1 MKEDN
6 VLQVYYEEK
15 RVGILALTADH
26 KAAFQYDE
34 KWLENGFSIS
44 PFSLPTEK
52 TGYFYQQKIIF
63 QVFLECLQTVFR
75 IIGEDCC

>member
-44 PFSLPTEK
+44 PFSLPLK
-52 TGYFYQQKIIF
+52 KQVFYQQKIIF

>member
-44 PFSLPTEK
+44 PFSLPLK
-52 TGYFYQQKIIF
+52 K
-63 QVFLECLQTVFR
+63 QVFLF
-75 IIGEDCC
+75 

>member
-34 KWLENGFSIS
+34 KWLENGFLSVLFTS
-44 PFSLPTEK
+44 TEK
-52 TGYFYQQKIIF
+52 QVFYQQKIIF
-63 QVFLECLQTVFR
+63 QVFWSVCRQSS
-75 IIGEDCC
+75 G

>member
-34 KWLENGFSIS
+34 KWLENGFSNQS
-44 PFSLPTEK
+44 F
-52 TGYFYQQKIIF
+52 FHF
-63 QVFLECLQTVFR
+63 H
-75 IIGEDCC
+75 

>member
-34 KWLENGFSIS
+34 KWLENGFFLSVLTS
-44 PFSLPTEK
+44 TENR
-52 TGYFYQQKIIF
+52 YFYQQKIIF
-63 QVFLECLQTVFR
+63 QVFLSVCRQSS
-75 IIGEDCC
+75 G

>member
-34 KWLENGFSIS
+34 KWLENGFSFIRD
-44 PFSLPTEK
+44 LLRTLR
-52 TGYFYQQKIIF
+52 
-63 QVFLECLQTVFR
+63 FLC
-75 IIGEDCC
+75 

>member
-34 KWLENGFSIS
+34 KWLENGFRSIGNRWKVRNGS
-44 PFSLPTEK
+44 ADLLS
-52 TGYFYQQKIIF
+52 
-63 QVFLECLQTVFR
+63 
-75 IIGEDCC
+75 

>member
-34 KWLENGFSIS
+34 KWLENGF
-44 PFSLPTEK
+44 FDFWHCGDLN
-52 TGYFYQQKIIF
+52 G
-63 QVFLECLQTVFR
+63 L
-75 IIGEDCC
+75 GMA

>member
-44 PFSLPTEK
+44 PFSLPLK
-52 TGYFYQQKIIF
+52 K
-63 QVFLECLQTVFR
+63 QVFLPTKDIFEYGTVFSSKFAV
-75 IIGEDCC
+75 IIFDGE

>member
-44 PFSLPTEK
+44 PFSLPLKKQVFFTNK
-52 TGYFYQQKIIF
+52 RLFF

>member
-44 PFSLPTEK
+44 PFSLPLK
-52 TGYFYQQKIIF
+52 NRYFTNKRLF
-63 QVFLECLQTVFR
+63 FR
-75 IIGEDCC
+75 SFWSVCRQSSG